1 MRILIFGPPGAG
13 KGTQAAKLIERFS
26 LKHISTG
33 NMLRAAVADK
43 TAVGAVAKDYIN
55 EGRLVPG
62 QLMKKITEEA
72 IAEQGYDQFI
82 LDGYPRTVEQ
92 AEWLSEFLNAHRA
105 PLDAVISLVVPDEVI
120 VERLSARRVNRKTGE
135 NYHLEFKPPPPSVDP
150 SLIYQRPD
158 DRPEAIRKRLAIYH
172 DETKPVESHFSGHPK
187 YARIDGTMPQEDVH
201 EAIVDLI
208 MADISAAEA
217 D

>member
-13 KGTQAAKLIERFS
+13 KGTQAARLIERFT

-33 NMLRAAVADK
+33 NMLRAAIVEK
-43 TAVGAVAKDYIN
+43 SPVGAIAKDYID

-62 QLMKKITEEA
+62 PVMKKITEEA
-72 IAEQGYDQFI
+72 IEEQGYDQFI

-92 AEWLSEFLNAHRA
+92 AEWLTQFLSRNRA
-105 PLDAVISLVVPDEVI
+105 PLDAIISLVVPDDVI
-120 VERLSARRVNRKTGE
+120 VERLSARRVNKKTGE
-135 NYHLEFKPPPPSVDP
+135 NYHLEFKPPPASLDP
-150 SLIYQRPD
+150 SLIIQRPD
-158 DRPEAIRKRLAIYH
+158 DRPEAIRKRLNIYH
-172 DETKPVESHFSGHPK
+172 EETKPVESHFSGHPK

-201 EAIVDLI
+201 DAIVDLI
-208 MADISAAEA
+208 MADIPATEA

>member
-13 KGTQAAKLIERFS
+13 KGTQATRLIERFS

-33 NMLRAAVADK
+33 NMLRAAVAERS
-43 TAVGAVAKDYIN
+43 TVGMIAKDYID

-62 QLMKKITEEA
+62 QIMKNITEAA

-92 AEWLSEFLNAHRA
+92 AQWLTEFLQKHRA
-105 PLDAVISLVVPDEVI
+105 PLDAVVSLVVPDEVI
-120 VERLSARRVNRKTGE
+120 VSRLSRRRVNRETGE
-135 NYHLEFKPPPPSVDP
+135 SYHLDFKPPPPSVDP
-150 SLIYQRPD
+150 AHIFQRPD
-158 DRPEAIRKRLAIYH
+158 DRPEAIRKRLGIYH
-172 DETKPVESHFSGHPK
+172 EETKPVERHFSGHPK
-187 YARIDGTMPQEDVH
+187 YARLDGTMPQEEVH

-208 MADISAAEA
+208 AADIPAEKA
-217 D
+217 G